1 MVRLSSLGH
10 WANGVKDDSLTG
22 SSLLTKDGFTGKGN
36 QTGNNYRSKV
46 NGMESKWMK
55 GN

>member
-10 WANGVKDDSLTG
+10 WTNGVKEDSLTR
-22 SSLLTKDGFTGKGN
+22 SSFLTKYGFRGKGN

-46 NGMESKWMK
+46 NGMGSKWMK